1 MARRHRS
8 LIRPAPRTKV
18 WIGAGIAQAAIT
30 GGAATL
36 FSSFN
41 SIALALRPF
50 TILRTR
56 MVISIQSDQV
66 SASEF
71 SQGVFSMQIV
81 TDSAVAAG
89 VASIPTPLSET
100 EAAYFVYQP
109 WFTNFILLDA
119 TGFAEKNGEGNNW
132 LIDSK
137 AQRKVG
143 IDDDVVT
150 IIQVRSATGVN
161 LATEG
166 RMLLQLH

>member
-1 MARRHRS
+1 MARRTRS
-8 LIRPAPRTKV
+8 VIRPAPRTKV
-18 WIGAGIAQAAIT
+18 WIGAGIAQVVIT

-36 FSSFN
+36 FSSLN
-41 SIALALRPF
+41 AIALALRPF

-56 MVISIQSDQV
+56 MVISVQSDQV

-71 SQGVFSMQIV
+71 ASGVFSMQVV

-89 VASIPTPLSET
+89 ATAVPTPLSET

-109 WFTNFILLDA
+109 WFTNFVRLDA
-119 TGFAEKNGEGNNW
+119 TGFQDDNGQGNFW
-132 LIDSK
+132 VIDSK

-143 IDDDVVT
+143 LDDDVAN
-150 IIQVRSATGVN
+150 IIQVRTATGVN

-166 RMLLQLH
+166 RILLQLH